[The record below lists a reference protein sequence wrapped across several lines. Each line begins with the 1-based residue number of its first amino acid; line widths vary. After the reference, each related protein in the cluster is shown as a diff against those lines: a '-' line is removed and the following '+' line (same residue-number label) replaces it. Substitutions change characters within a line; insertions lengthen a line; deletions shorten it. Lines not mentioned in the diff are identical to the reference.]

1 MRRCTNGIFI
11 LDTREE
17 FDEGPGPGAS
27 APKRV
32 KAPFVERTVLSFPNG
47 GRAMTMDTA
56 THWSARSWRS
66 KEALQQPTY
75 PDEEK
80 LEEALDYVAGLPP
93 LVTSWEVENL
103 KTELARAAHGDR
115 FLLQGGDCAESFRDC
130 QAEVITSR
138 LKILM
143 QMSLV
148 LTYGLNT
155 RIVRVGRFA
164 GQYAKPRSSDTETRN
179 GTTLPSYRG
188 DIINGPEFSAEA
200 RRPNPDRLAE
210 AYASSSLTLNL
221 VRALAE
227 GGFADLRHPEY
238 WDLDF
243 MQHSPLAE
251 EYHAI
256 VDAIEDTLGFVE
268 AVTDKQ
274 LDSLEGVTFYT
285 SHEALLLPYEEA
297 LSRSV
302 PHKDGIYNLGTHLP
316 WVGKRTNQP
325 DKAHVEYARGLEN
338 PVGLKVGPD
347 MTPSRLQTLV
357 RTLNPEDEPGGLAL
371 ITRFGADTIGDR
383 LPSLIDAVRA
393 IGHTVLWVCDPMHG
407 NTERTDDGTKT
418 RHFDNILGELEQA
431 FDIHAA
437 ENSHLGGVH
446 FELTG
451 ENVTECI
458 GGARG
463 LSVSDLDQAYESHVD
478 PRLNYE
484 QSLEMAFSIVRKYRQ
499 LSA

>member
-1 MRRCTNGIFI
+1 MAH
-11 LDTREE
+11 D
-17 FDEGPGPGAS
+17 
-27 APKRV
+27 V
-32 KAPFVERTVLSFPNG
+32 
-47 GRAMTMDTA
+47 A
-56 THWSARSWRS
+56 TQEWSPSSWQE

-75 PDEEK
+75 TNEAE
-80 LEEALDYVAGLPP
+80 LEQALDHVSRLPP

-103 KTELARAAHGDR
+103 KDELARAARGER
-115 FLLQGGDCAESFRDC
+115 FLLQGGECAESFADC
-130 QAEVITSR
+130 TADVTTSR

-155 RIVRVGRFA
+155 SVVRVGRFA

-188 DIINGPEFSAEA
+188 DIVNDAAFTEEA
-200 RRPNPDRLAE
+200 RVPDPQRMVE
-210 AYASSSLTLNL
+210 AHSSSALTLNL
-221 VRALAE
+221 VRSLSE
-227 GGFADLRHPEY
+227 GGFADLHNPEY

-251 EYHAI
+251 EYHAM
-256 VDAIEDTLGFVE
+256 VDAIEDTLDFLEV
-268 AVTDKQ
+268 VTDRK
-274 LDSLEGVTFYT
+274 LDSVESIQFYT
-285 SHEALLLPYEEA
+285 SHEALLLPYEDA

-325 DKAHVEYARGLEN
+325 ENAHVEYARGLEN
-338 PVGLKVGPD
+338 PIGLKVGPD
-347 MTPSRLQTLV
+347 MTPTLLKRLI
-357 RTLNPEDEPGGLAL
+357 RTLDPEDEPGKLTL
-371 ITRFGADTIGDR
+371 ISRFGNDTIGDR
-383 LPSLIDAVRA
+383 LPALVEAVRA
-393 IGHTVLWVCDPMHG
+393 TGQSVLWICDPMHG
-407 NTERTDDGTKT
+407 NTEKTDDGTKT
-418 RHFDNILGELEQA
+418 RRFDNILGELQQA
-431 FDIHAA
+431 LDIHAA
-437 ENSHLGGVH
+437 VDSHLGGVH

-463 LSVSDLDQAYESHVD
+463 ITESDLGEAYESLVD

-484 QSLEMAFSIVRKYRQ
+484 QSLEMAFSIVRKYRE
-499 LSA
+499 LHG